1 MRDFKILIA
10 FAFCLLAISCKQK
23 QKSALKSDA
32 DVLHDNVDELT
43 QVIIYDVFSPPVA
56 SRIYGYTTLAAY
68 ETMRF
73 EDPKYSSIAAQI
85 KGFKALP
92 QPKKGVKYNYALA
105 ATKAFFTVAHKV
117 TFSVD
122 TLKRYEKKVFAM
134 YQDNLDD
141 SVYARS
147 VAFGEKMGAAILARS
162 KFDNYAKSRGKPRFL
177 GSSEDGKWHPTAPDY
192 LDGVEF
198 CWGDMETFVVKSSSD
213 FALPLPPPFSEDK
226 NSEYFKQNLAVYE
239 QSKKLT
245 PEQITIAKFW
255 DDNPY
260 VIQHNGHMM
269 FVNKKIT
276 PGGHWIGITAIA
288 CKQTKASA
296 VKTAQ
301 AYALTSI
308 ALYDAFICG
317 WQVKYTTQYIR
328 PVTVIN
334 DKIDHTWL
342 PLLQTPPFP
351 EYPSGHSDISGA
363 AAIVL
368 THLFGDN
375 FAYQDTSDL
384 RYIGIQRHFDSF
396 LKAADETSISRFYG
410 GIHYKNSVDQGAI
423 QGRKIGEFI
432 WNTLKLQTDKEN
444 L

>member
-1 MRDFKILIA
+1 MKYFKILLAMA
-10 FAFCLLAISCKQK
+10 FILVVVSCKQK
-23 QKSALKSDA
+23 NKARLLSDA
-32 DVLHDNVDELT
+32 EVLHENVDQLT

-56 SRIYGYTTLAAY
+56 SRIYGYTSLAAY
-68 ETMRF
+68 EAMRF
-73 EDPKYSSIAAQI
+73 ADPKYNSIVSQLN
-85 KGFKALP
+85 GFKPLP
-92 QPKKGVKYNYALA
+92 QPQKGKKYNFALA

-122 TLKRYEKKVFAM
+122 TLKKYENKVFAM

-141 SVYARS
+141 SIYVRS
-147 VAFGEKMGAAILARS
+147 MDFGEKIGKAILGRAAL
-162 KFDNYAKSRGKPRFL
+162 DNYPQTRGKPRFL
-177 GSSEDGKWHPTAPDY
+177 GTKDDGKWHPTPPDY

-198 CWGDMETFVVKSSSD
+198 CWGTMETFAVKSSSD
-213 FALPLPPPFSEDK
+213 FALPPPPPFSNDK
-226 NSEYFKQNLAVYE
+226 NSEYFKQNLAVYN
-239 QSKKLT
+239 QSKNLT
-245 PEQITIAKFW
+245 KEQITIAKFW
-255 DDNPY
+255 DDNPF
-260 VIQHNGHMM
+260 VIQHSGHMM

-288 CKQTKASA
+288 CKKTKANA

-317 WQVKYTTQYIR
+317 WQVKYTTEYIR

-334 DKIDHTWL
+334 EKIDHNWL

-363 AAIVL
+363 SAVIL

-375 FAYQDTSDL
+375 FEYMDTSDL
-384 RYIGIQRHFDSF
+384 RYIGMQRHFDSF
-396 LKAADETSISRFYG
+396 LKAADETSISRYYG
-410 GIHYKNSVDQGAI
+410 GIHYKISVDAGAK
-423 QGRKIGEFI
+423 QGRQIGEYI
-432 WNTLKLQTDKEN
+432 WNKLKLQN
-444 L
+444 

>member
-1 MRDFKILIA
+1 MRYYNFLVA
-10 FAFCLLAISCKQK
+10 AAFCLLAVSCKQK
-23 QKSALKSDA
+23 QKIALKSDA
-32 DVLHDNVDELT
+32 DVLHENVDQLT
-43 QVIIYDVFSPPVA
+43 QVIIYDAFSPPVA
-56 SRIYGYTTLAAY
+56 SRIYGYTSLAQY
-68 ETMRF
+68 EAMRYQ
-73 EDPKYSSIAAQI
+73 DPKYNSITNQLH
-85 KGFKALP
+85 GFKQMP
-92 QPKKGVKYNYALA
+92 VPVKGLKYNFALA

-122 TLKRYEKKVFAM
+122 TLKKYEDKVFAM
-134 YQDNLDD
+134 YASNLDD
-141 SVYARS
+141 STYARS
-147 VAFGEKMGAAILARS
+147 VAFGDSVGKTILARA
-162 KFDNYAKSRGKPRFL
+162 KNDNYAKTRGKPRFL
-177 GSSEDGKWHPTAPDY
+177 GSSDNGKWHPTAPDY

-198 CWGDMETFVVKSSSD
+198 CWGTMQTFAVKSSSD
-213 FALPLPPPFSEDK
+213 FALPPPPPYSEDK

-239 QSKKLT
+239 KSKTLT
-245 PEQITIAKFW
+245 PEEITIAKFW
-255 DDNPY
+255 DDNPF

-288 CKQTKASA
+288 CKKTKADA
-296 VKTAQ
+296 IKTAQ

-317 WQVKYTTQYIR
+317 WQVKYTTEYIR

-363 AAIVL
+363 SAVIL

-375 FAYQDTSDL
+375 FEYMDTSDL
-384 RYIGIQRHFDSF
+384 RYIGMQRHFDSF

-423 QGRKIGEFI
+423 QGRQIGEYI
-432 WNTLKLQTDKEN
+432 WNNLKLQN
-444 L
+444 

>member
-1 MRDFKILIA
+1 MRNYKILIA
-10 FAFCLLAISCKQK
+10 AAISLITVSCKQK
-23 QKSALKSDA
+23 EKIPLKSDA
-32 DVLHDNVDELT
+32 DVLHENVDQLT

-56 SRIYGYTTLAAY
+56 SRIYGYTSLAQY
-68 ETMRF
+68 EAMRYQNG
-73 EDPKYSSIAAQI
+73 KSNSITNQLH
-85 KGFKALP
+85 GFKPMP
-92 QPKKGVKYNYALA
+92 QPKKGLKYNFALA

-122 TLKRYEKKVFAM
+122 TLKKYEDKVFAM
-134 YQDNLDD
+134 YASNLDD
-141 SVYARS
+141 STYARS
-147 VAFGEKMGAAILARS
+147 VAFGDSIGKTILARA
-162 KFDNYAKSRGKPRFL
+162 KNDNYGKTRGKPRFL
-177 GSSEDGKWHPTAPDY
+177 GSSDNGKWHPTAPDY

-198 CWGDMETFVVKSSSD
+198 CWGTMQTFAVKSSSD
-213 FALPLPPPFSEDK
+213 FTLPPPPPFSEDK
-226 NSEYFKQNLAVYE
+226 NSEYYKQNVAVYE
-239 QSKKLT
+239 KSKSLT
-245 PEQITIAKFW
+245 KEEVTIAKFW
-255 DDNPY
+255 DYNPF

-276 PGGHWIGITAIA
+276 PGGHWMGITAIA
-288 CKQTKASA
+288 CKKTKADP

-363 AAIVL
+363 SAVIL

-375 FAYQDTSDL
+375 FEYDDISDL
-384 RYIGIQRHFDSF
+384 RYIGMQRHFKSF
-396 LKAADETSISRFYG
+396 LTAADETSISRFYG
-410 GIHYKNSVDQGAI
+410 GIHYKFSVDQGAI
-423 QGRKIGEFI
+423 QGRKIGEYI
-432 WNTLKLQTDKEN
+432 WSNLKLQN
-444 L
+444 

>member
-1 MRDFKILIA
+1 MKYFKILLAAA
-10 FAFCLLAISCKQK
+10 FILVAISCKQK
-23 QKSALKSDA
+23 NKTKLLSDA
-32 DVLHDNVDELT
+32 EVLHENVDQLT

-56 SRIYGYTTLAAY
+56 SRIYGYTSLAAY
-68 ETMRF
+68 EAMRF
-73 EDPKYSSIAAQI
+73 ADPKYNSIVSQLN
-85 KGFKALP
+85 GFKPLP
-92 QPKKGVKYNYALA
+92 QPQKGKKYNFALA

-122 TLKRYEKKVFAM
+122 TLKKYENKVFAI

-141 SVYARS
+141 STYARS
-147 VAFGEKMGAAILARS
+147 MDFGEKIGKAILGRS
-162 KFDNYAKSRGKPRFL
+162 AFDNYPQTRGKPRFL
-177 GSSEDGKWHPTAPDY
+177 GTNDDGKWRPTPPDY

-198 CWGDMETFVVKSSSD
+198 CWGTMETLAVKSSSD
-213 FALPLPPPFSEDK
+213 FALPPPPPFSDNK
-226 NSEYFKQNLAVYE
+226 NSEYFKQNLAVYN
-239 QSKKLT
+239 QSKNNTK
-245 PEQITIAKFW
+245 EEITIAKFW
-255 DDNPY
+255 DDNPF
-260 VIQHNGHMM
+260 VIQHSGHMM

-288 CKQTKASA
+288 CKKTKANA

-334 DKIDHTWL
+334 DKIDHNWL

-363 AAIVL
+363 SAVIL

-375 FAYQDTSDL
+375 FEYMDTSDL
-384 RYIGIQRHFDSF
+384 RYIGMQRHFDSF
-396 LKAADETSISRFYG
+396 LKAADETSISRYYG
-410 GIHYKNSVDQGAI
+410 GIHYKISVDAGAK
-423 QGRKIGEFI
+423 QGREIGEYI
-432 WNTLKLQTDKEN
+432 WNKLKLQN
-444 L
+444 

>member
-1 MRDFKILIA
+1 MRNFKVLTALI
-10 FAFCLLAISCKQK
+10 FCLLAISCKQK
-23 QKSALKSDA
+23 QKAALKSDA
-32 DVLHDNVDELT
+32 DVLHQNVDQLT

-56 SRIYGYTTLAAY
+56 SRIYGYTSLAAY
-68 ETMRF
+68 EAMRF
-73 EDPKYSSIAAQI
+73 QDPRYRSIVSQLN
-85 KGFKALP
+85 GFKTMP
-92 QPKKGVKYNYALA
+92 VPKKGLMYNYALA

-122 TLKRYEKKVFAM
+122 TLKRYEDKVFAM
-134 YQDNLDD
+134 YKDNLDD
-141 SVYARS
+141 STFARS
-147 VAFGEKMGAAILARS
+147 VAFGEQVGKGVLARA
-162 KFDNYAKSRGKPRFL
+162 KFDNYAKTRGKPRFL
-177 GSSEDGKWHPTAPDY
+177 GSSDNGKWHPTAPDY

-198 CWGDMETFVVKSSSD
+198 CWGTMETFVVKSSSD
-213 FALPLPPPFSEDK
+213 FALPPPPAYSEDK
-226 NSEYFKQNLAVYE
+226 NSEYFKQNLEVYE

-255 DDNPY
+255 DDNPF

-288 CKQTKASA
+288 CKKTKADA

-317 WQVKYTTQYIR
+317 WQVKYTTEYIR

-342 PLLQTPPFP
+342 PYLQTPPFP

-363 AAIVL
+363 SAVIL
-368 THLFGDN
+368 THLFGDD
-375 FAYQDTSDL
+375 FEYDDTSDL
-384 RYIGIQRHFDSF
+384 RYIGMQRHFKSF

-410 GIHYKNSVDQGAI
+410 GIHYKNSVDQGAK
-423 QGRKIGEFI
+423 QGRRIGEFI
-432 WNTLKLQTDKEN
+432 WNTLKLQN
-444 L
+444 

>member
-1 MRDFKILIA
+1 MRNYKVLIA
-10 FAFCLLAISCKQK
+10 AAFCLLAISCKQK
-23 QKSALKSDA
+23 QKIALKSDA
-32 DVLHDNVDELT
+32 DVLHENVDQLT
-43 QVIIYDVFSPPVA
+43 QVIIYDAFSPPVA
-56 SRIYGYTTLAAY
+56 SRIYGYTCLAQY
-68 ETMRF
+68 EAMRF
-73 EDPKYSSIAAQI
+73 EDPKYNSITNQLHA
-85 KGFKALP
+85 FKP
-92 QPKKGVKYNYALA
+92 MPKPKKGVKYNFALA

-122 TLKRYEKKVFAM
+122 TLKKYEDKVYAM
-134 YQDNLDD
+134 YASNLDD

-147 VAFGEKMGAAILARS
+147 VAFGDSIGKTILARA
-162 KFDNYAKSRGKPRFL
+162 KNDNYAKTRGKPRFL
-177 GSSEDGKWHPTAPDY
+177 GSNDNGKWKPTAPDY

-198 CWGDMETFVVKSSSD
+198 CWGTMQTFVVKSSSD
-213 FALPLPPPFSEDK
+213 FTLPPPPPYSDDK

-239 QSKKLT
+239 KSKTLT
-245 PEQITIAKFW
+245 PEEITIAKFW
-255 DDNPY
+255 DDNPF

-288 CKQTKASA
+288 CKKTKADA
-296 VKTAQ
+296 VKTSQ

-317 WQVKYTTQYIR
+317 WQVKYTTEYIR

-363 AAIVL
+363 SAVIL

-375 FAYQDTSDL
+375 FEYMDTSDL
-384 RYIGIQRHFDSF
+384 RYIGMQRHFDSF

-410 GIHYKNSVDQGAI
+410 GIHYKNSVDQGAV
-423 QGRKIGEFI
+423 QGRQIGEYI
-432 WNTLKLQTDKEN
+432 WNNLKLKN
-444 L
+444 

>member
-1 MRDFKILIA
+1 MRSHKVLIA
-10 FAFCLLAISCKQK
+10 AVFCLLAVSCKQK
-23 QKSALKSDA
+23 QKIALKSDA
-32 DVLHDNVDELT
+32 DVLHENVDQLT

-56 SRIYGYTTLAAY
+56 SRIYGYTSLAQY
-68 ETMRF
+68 EAMRF
-73 EDPKYSSIAAQI
+73 QNPKYNSIAGQLH
-85 KGFKALP
+85 GFKAIP
-92 QPKKGVKYNYALA
+92 QPKKGLKYNFALA

-122 TLKRYEKKVFAM
+122 TLKKYEDKVFAM
-134 YQDNLDD
+134 YASNLDD
-141 SVYARS
+141 STFARS
-147 VAFGEKMGAAILARS
+147 VAFGESVGKAVLARA
-162 KFDNYAKSRGKPRFL
+162 KADNYAKTRGKPRFL
-177 GSSEDGKWHPTAPDY
+177 GSSDNGKWHPTAPDY

-198 CWGDMETFVVKSSSD
+198 CWGTMETFMVKSSSD
-213 FALPLPPPFSEDK
+213 FTLPPPPPFSEDK

-239 QSKKLT
+239 KSKSLT
-245 PEQITIAKFW
+245 KEEITIATFW
-255 DDNPY
+255 DDNPF

-276 PGGHWIGITAIA
+276 PGGHWIGIATIA
-288 CKQTKASA
+288 CKKTKADA

-317 WQVKYTTQYIR
+317 WQVKYTTEYIR

-363 AAIVL
+363 SAVIL

-375 FAYQDTSDL
+375 FSYMDTSDL
-384 RYIGIQRHFDSF
+384 RYIGMQRHFDSF

-410 GIHYKNSVDQGAI
+410 GLHYKNSVDQGAA
-423 QGRKIGEFI
+423 QGRKIGEYI
-432 WNTLKLQTDKEN
+432 WNNLKLQN
-444 L
+444 

>member
-1 MRDFKILIA
+1 MKELKFLVLITL
-10 FAFCLLAISCKQK
+10 LLAAVSCKQK
-23 QKSALKSDA
+23 QKIALKKDA
-32 DVLHDNVDELT
+32 DVLHENIDQLT

-56 SRIYGYTTLAAY
+56 SRIYGYTSLAAY
-68 ETMRF
+68 ESMRF
-73 EDPKYSSIAAQI
+73 QNVKYRSIAAQL
-85 KGFKALP
+85 KGFKSLP
-92 QPKKGVKYNYALA
+92 QPKKGLKYNFALA

-122 TLKRYEKKVFAM
+122 TLKKYEDKVYAM
-134 YQDNLDD
+134 YKDNLDD
-141 SVYARS
+141 STFTRS
-147 VAFGEKMGAAILARS
+147 VAFGDTVGKAILGRA
-162 KFDNYAKSRGKPRFL
+162 KFDNYAKTRGKPRFL
-177 GSSEDGKWHPTAPDY
+177 GSSDNGKWHPTAPDY

-198 CWGDMETFVVKSSSD
+198 CWGTMETFVVKSSSD
-213 FALPLPPPFSEDK
+213 FALPPPPPFSEDK
-226 NSEYFKQNLAVYE
+226 NSEYFKQNLDVYE
-239 QSKKLT
+239 LSKKLT

-255 DDNPY
+255 DDNPF

-288 CKQTKASA
+288 CKKTKVDA

-317 WQVKYTTQYIR
+317 WQVKYNTKYIR

-342 PLLQTPPFP
+342 PMLQTPPFP
-351 EYPSGHSDISGA
+351 EYPSGHSDISA
-363 AAIVL
+363 ASAVVL

-375 FAYQDTSDL
+375 FEYDDTSDL
-384 RYIGIQRHFDSF
+384 RYIGMQRHFKSF
-396 LKAADETSISRFYG
+396 LKASDETSISRYYG
-410 GIHYKNSVDQGAI
+410 GIHYKNSVDQGAV
-423 QGRKIGEFI
+423 QGRQVGEFI
-432 WNTLKLQTDKEN
+432 WNTLKLQN
-444 L
+444 

>member
-1 MRDFKILIA
+1 MKYLKIL
-10 FAFCLLAISCKQK
+10 LAAVFVLVVVSCKQK
-23 QKSALKSDA
+23 NKTKLLSDA
-32 DVLHDNVDELT
+32 EVLHENVDQLT

-56 SRIYGYTTLAAY
+56 SRIYGYTSLAAY
-68 ETMRF
+68 EAMRF
-73 EDPKYSSIAAQI
+73 ADPKYNSIVSQLN
-85 KGFKALP
+85 GFKPLP
-92 QPKKGVKYNYALA
+92 QPQKGKKYNFALA

-122 TLKRYEKKVFAM
+122 TLKKYENKVFAM

-141 SVYARS
+141 STYVRS
-147 VAFGEKMGAAILARS
+147 MVFGEKIGKAILGRAA
-162 KFDNYAKSRGKPRFL
+162 FDNYPQTRGKPRFL
-177 GSSEDGKWHPTAPDY
+177 GKNDDGKWRPTPPDY

-198 CWGDMETFVVKSSSD
+198 CWGTMETFAVKSSSD
-213 FALPLPPPFSEDK
+213 FALPPPPPFSDDK
-226 NSEYFKQNLAVYE
+226 NSEYFKQNLAVYN
-239 QSKKLT
+239 QSKNNTK
-245 PEQITIAKFW
+245 EQITIAKFW
-255 DDNPY
+255 DDNPF
-260 VIQHNGHMM
+260 VIQHSGHMM

-288 CKQTKASA
+288 CKKTKASA

-334 DKIDHTWL
+334 DKIDHNWL

-363 AAIVL
+363 SAVIL

-375 FAYQDTSDL
+375 FEYMDTSDL
-384 RYIGIQRHFDSF
+384 RYIGMQRHFDSF
-396 LKAADETSISRFYG
+396 LKAADETSISRYYG
-410 GIHYKNSVDQGAI
+410 GLHYKVSVDAGAK
-423 QGRKIGEFI
+423 QGRQIGEYI
-432 WNTLKLQTDKEN
+432 WNKLKLQN
-444 L
+444 

>member
-1 MRDFKILIA
+1 MRYFKL
-10 FAFCLLAISCKQK
+10 LLAAAFLLVFAGCKQK
-23 QKSALKSDA
+23 GKGKLLSDA
-32 DVLHDNVDELT
+32 QVLHENVDQLT

-56 SRIYGYTTLAAY
+56 SRIYGYTSLAAY
-68 ETMRF
+68 EAMRF
-73 EDPKYSSIAAQI
+73 ADPKYQSIVSQLN
-85 KGFKALP
+85 GFKPLP
-92 QPKKGVKYNYALA
+92 QPKKGLKYNYTLA

-122 TLKRYEKKVFAM
+122 TLKKYENKVFAM

-141 SVYARS
+141 STYARS
-147 VAFGEKMGAAILARS
+147 VEFGEKMGKAILGRAA
-162 KFDNYAKSRGKPRFL
+162 FDNYPQTRGKPRFL
-177 GSSEDGKWHPTAPDY
+177 GTSDDGKWHPTPPDY

-198 CWGDMETFVVKSSSD
+198 CWGTMETFAVKSSSD
-213 FALPLPPPFSEDK
+213 FALPPPPPFSEDK
-226 NSEYFKQNLAVYE
+226 NSEYFKQNMAVYN
-239 QSKKLT
+239 QSKNNTK
-245 PEQITIAKFW
+245 EQITIAKFW
-255 DDNPY
+255 DDNPF

-276 PGGHWIGITAIA
+276 PGGHWMGVTAIA
-288 CKQTKASA
+288 CKKTKANA

-363 AAIVL
+363 SAVIL

-375 FAYQDTSDL
+375 FDYMDTSDL
-384 RYIGIQRHFDSF
+384 RYIGMQRHFDSF
-396 LKAADETSISRFYG
+396 LKAADECSLSRYYG
-410 GIHYKNSVDQGAI
+410 GIHYKVSVDAGAK
-423 QGRKIGEFI
+423 QGRQIGEYI
-432 WNTLKLQTDKEN
+432 WNKLKLQN
-444 L
+444 

>member
-1 MRDFKILIA
+1 MMKNVKVLIA
-10 FAFCLLAISCKQK
+10 AAICILAVSCKQK
-23 QKSALKSDA
+23 QKIPRISDT
-32 DVLHDNVDELT
+32 DVLHQNVDELT

-56 SRIYGYTTLAAY
+56 SRIYGYTSLAAY
-68 ETMRF
+68 EAMRF
-73 EDPKYSSIAAQI
+73 ENPKYNSIAGQL
-85 KGFKALP
+85 KGFKPLP
-92 QPKKGVKYNYALA
+92 QPKKGLKYNFALA

-122 TLKRYEKKVFAM
+122 TLKRYEDKVFAM
-134 YQDNLDD
+134 YKDNLDD
-141 SVYARS
+141 STYARS
-147 VAFGEKMGAAILARS
+147 VAFGDTVGKSILARA
-162 KFDNYAKSRGKPRFL
+162 KFDNYAKTRGKPRFL
-177 GSSEDGKWHPTAPDY
+177 GSSDNGKWHPTAPDY

-198 CWGDMETFVVKSSSD
+198 CWGTMETFVVKSSSD
-213 FALPLPPPFSEDK
+213 FTLPPPPPFSEDK

-245 PEQITIAKFW
+245 PEQVTIARFW
-255 DDNPY
+255 DDNPF

-288 CKQTKASA
+288 CKKTKADA

-317 WQVKYTTQYIR
+317 WQVKYTTEYIR

-363 AAIVL
+363 AAVIL
-368 THLFGDN
+368 THLFGDKFEYN
-375 FAYQDTSDL
+375 DTSDL
-384 RYIGIQRHFDSF
+384 RYIGMQRKFKSF

-423 QGRKIGEFI
+423 QGRQIGEFI
-432 WNTLKLQTDKEN
+432 WNNLKLQN
-444 L
+444 